1 MNRQGDLHS
10 KLADIAKRL
19 PTIRSVC
26 TNEEST
32 KLFLV
37 LPVLNALGYDVTDPT
52 VVQPEFA
59 ADFRD
64 GITDRVDYAILR
76 DGNPVIAIE
85 CKKVGADLSSARGQ
99 LRAYFSALQSVRLG
113 ILTNG
118 LRFEFFVDVENAN
131 IMDDE
136 PFLTLDMEAA
146 AEKAVPADV
155 VEALSTLTKTGFQPA
170 TISRLAEMRLISR
183 RLRSTVMREVRE
195 PSLDFCR
202 VILRAAGHEN
212 VHRSRIES
220 VYSSMVRNAFEEAF
234 VLPVMELL
242 RTKQGGESGPHPN
255 PANADPAA
263 QRIITTDRELAVY
276 RYVCRRLAFLAN
288 DEHEFAAIEQVHY
301 KDYVGKFAIYY
312 KSVNKG
318 RLFDFIEG
326 DNGYDK
332 FIFPAPL
339 GEIVTST
346 MTEIDQ
352 PLRAIF
358 SLRLRDLG
366 TAQPLATP
374 VSQRLSA

>member
-1 MNRQGDLHS
+1 MSGLSDLHS
-10 KLADIAKRL
+10 KLTAIAERL

-64 GITDRVDYAILR
+64 GLCDRVDYAILR
-76 DGNPVIAIE
+76 DGVPVIAVE
-85 CKKVGADLSSARGQ
+85 CKKVAADLTSNRGQ
-99 LRAYFSALQSVRLG
+99 LRAYFTALQSVRLG

-136 PFLTLDMEAA
+136 PFVTLDMEAA
-146 AEKAVPADV
+146 TERAIPADV
-155 VEALSTLTKTGFQPA
+155 LEALGTLTRTGFQPVA
-170 TISRLAEMRLISR
+170 IAEIAERRLISR
-183 RLRSTVMREVRE
+183 RLRTAVMQEVRE
-195 PSLDFCR
+195 PSDELCR
-202 VILRAAGHEN
+202 VLLRSAQIEN
-212 VHRSRIES
+212 VRKSKIAS

-242 RTKQGGESGPHPN
+242 RTRPSGTEN
-255 PANADPAA
+255 AASPATDAA
-263 QRIITTDRELAVY
+263 VRQIITTDRELAVY
-276 RYVCRRLAFLAN
+276 RYVCRRLAFLAS
-288 DEHEFAAIEQVHY
+288 DEHQFAAIEHVHY
-301 KDYVGKFAIYY
+301 KDYLGKFAIYY
-312 KSVNKG
+312 RSINKG

-326 DNGYDK
+326 GDGFDR
-332 FIFPAPL
+332 FIFPEPI
-339 GEIVTST
+339 GEISTST
-346 MTEIDQ
+346 MADIDQ

-358 SLRLRDLG
+358 SLRIRELG
-366 TAQPLATP
+366 SAQASGGPVLQKMLA
-374 VSQRLSA
+374 